1 MFMDPADYS
10 NLCSENI
17 EKRVLPDHAEEPVV
31 NGSSTPET
39 QNINGDSVVSFVAS
53 AETQA
58 NIGKDVSD
66 PSKSPSYCDNE
77 SDYSSM
83 VGCSARL
90 FIAFLS
96 RVYFWCEKLWLVF
109 AD

>member
-1 MFMDPADYS
+1 MDLADYS
-10 NLCSENI
+10 NLSRENI
-17 EKRVLPDHAEEPVV
+17 EKRALQDHEEEPVV

-66 PSKSPSYCDNE
+66 PSKSPSYCDNK

-83 VGCSARL
+83 VGYSACL
-90 FIAFLS
+90 FIAFIS
-96 RVYFWCEKLWLVF
+96 CVYFWYEKLLLVF